1 MKKLLGAPADLLPDS
16 LAGLAA
22 AHPSLRVDFT
32 NRVVYRADPKPR
44 GTVGILSG
52 GGSGHEPLHAGY
64 VGFGMLDAAVCGE
77 IFTSPTPDQVLA
89 AIQALDT
96 GAGVLQLVKNYT
108 GDVLNFEMATELAAA
123 GAGAGAGARAAA
135 VAVETVV
142 IADDVAV
149 EDSTFTAG
157 RRGTGTTVLVE
168 KIVGAAAEQGRDLAE
183 LAALARRVAG
193 AGRSM
198 GMALTSATLPQSG
211 KPNFLL
217 ADDEMEVGVGIHGEP
232 GRRRVPLA
240 TAREIAELLLEPI
253 LADADFGSAP
263 AIVMLNGMGATPLIE
278 LYVMFGEVSALLQKA
293 GIRIARS
300 LVGNYIT
307 SLDMAGCSVTVLRA
321 DDEVLGL
328 WDAPVQTPALRW
340 GI

>member
-1 MKKLLGAPADLLPDS
+1 MKKLVNDPANLLRES

-22 AHPSLRVDFT
+22 AHAGLSVDLE
-32 NRVVYRADPKPR
+32 NRVVYRADPKPH

-77 IFTSPTPDQVLA
+77 VFTSPTPDQVLA
-89 AIQALDT
+89 AIQRLDT

-108 GDVLNFEMATELAAA
+108 GDVMNFEMATELA
-123 GAGAGAGARAAA
+123 GAT
-135 VAVETVV
+135 AVETVL

-149 EDSTFTAG
+149 EDSTYTAG
-157 RRGTGTTVLVE
+157 RRGTGVTVLVE

-198 GMALTSATLPQSG
+198 GMALTSATLPASG
-211 KPNFLL
+211 TPNFDLGD
-217 ADDEMEVGVGIHGEP
+217 AEMEVGVGIHGEP

-240 TAREIAELLLEPI
+240 GAREITGMLVEPI
-253 LADADFGSAP
+253 LADGDFGGSP

-293 GIRIARS
+293 GVSVARS

-307 SLDMAGCSVTVLRA
+307 SLDMAGCSVSVLRA

-328 WDAPVQTPALRW
+328 WDAPVSTPALRW

>member
-321 DDEVLGL
+321 DDEVLGI